1 MHLYFALWIS
11 LINYYIGQGHATW
24 YPEGS
29 PSYQG
34 HLSQVYSVRQ
44 EGSSAT
50 HDPPGVHQPQGRD
63 GDPQTVGTLYRGGG
77 DGGSSSGLFGR
88 HRETTTQTTIIRLT
102 QHEIEVVISQRNTD
116 FIIITAIDLSML
128 YHDSNANKTAHKQHW
143 EAFYNGWNIR
153 MFDRVIQRI
162 NKWQAII

>member
-77 DGGSSSGLFGR
+77 GWRFQFWFVRETSGDNYPNDDYQINSARDWNSHITEKYGLFYNHCNR
-88 HRETTTQTTIIRLT
+88 SVN
-102 QHEIEVVISQRNTD
+102 VVSWFKCKIK
-116 FIIITAIDLSML
+116 I
-128 YHDSNANKTAHKQHW
+128 KQHTSSI
-143 EAFYNGWNIR
+143 EKHFI
-153 MFDRVIQRI
+153 MDEISECLTE
-162 NKWQAII
+162 